1 MSNIDVTL
9 HLPEDLVARAQ
20 AQGILSNER
29 IAAFLQSELERLEAW
44 KTLDQTLDPIREDF
58 RADHP
63 DMTED
68 DVLNMMSDIVREVRK
83 DADSNI

>member
-1 MSNIDVTL
+1 MNNIDVTL
-9 HLPEDLVARAQ
+9 HLPEDLVTRAK
-20 AQGILSNER
+20 AQGVLSDER
-29 IAAFLQSELERLEAW
+29 IAAFLQAELARIETW

-68 DVLNMMSDIVREVRK
+68 DVLELMSDIVREVRK
-83 DADSNI
+83 DTDSDT

>member
-9 HLPEDLVARAQ
+9 RLPEELVTRAK
-20 AQGILSNER
+20 AQGVLSDER
-29 IAAFLQSELERLEAW
+29 IAAFLQAELARIETWNR
-44 KTLDQTLDPIREDF
+44 LDQTLDPIREDF

-68 DVLNMMSDIVREVRK
+68 DVLDMMSDIVREVRK
-83 DADSNI
+83 DTDSDT